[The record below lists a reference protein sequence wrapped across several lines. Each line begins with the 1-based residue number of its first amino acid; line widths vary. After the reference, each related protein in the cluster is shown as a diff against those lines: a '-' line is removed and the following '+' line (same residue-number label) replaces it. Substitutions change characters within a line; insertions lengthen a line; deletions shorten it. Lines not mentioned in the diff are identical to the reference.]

1 MRTSNGIYKKSF
13 LGYNRRLY
21 MNKLSLFQSQ
31 VAPDQKFG
39 DLRIGWTVKVHQKLK
54 EGEKAKNQIFEGII
68 IARKHGN
75 EPGATITVR
84 KMSGGI
90 GIEKI
95 IPLQLPSIEK
105 IEVLRKSRVR
115 RAKLYYLRSKTSK
128 EIRKKIKQQEA
139 HTKAEEIQATPT
151 ETPASQ

>member
-1 MRTSNGIYKKSF
+1 
-13 LGYNRRLY
+13 

-31 VAPDQKFG
+31 TAPDRKFG
-39 DLRIGWTVKVHQKLK
+39 DLRVGWTIKIHQKLK
-54 EGEKAKNQIFEGII
+54 EGEKAKNQTFEGII

-90 GIEKI
+90 GVEKI
-95 IPLQLPSIEK
+95 IPLQLPSIER

-115 RAKLYYLRSKTSK
+115 RAKLYYLRDKTSK
-128 EIRKKIKQQEA
+128 EIRKKTKQEVIRASQN
-139 HTKAEEIQATPT
+139 IQAEAAPVA
-151 ETPASQ
+151 EA